1 MPLIRLGGVVK
12 VYQSGE
18 IQVQAIRG
26 ISLEVPAGEFL
37 AIVGSSGSGKTTLL
51 DILGG
56 LSRPTSGH
64 YFFDDQEMETLSDD
78 TLAGIRN
85 RRFGFIF
92 QTFHL
97 LPRQTALQNVEL
109 PLFYAGMTR
118 SDRLER
124 AHEALRVVGLADRV
138 KHTPAQLSGGQ
149 QQRVA
154 IARALVNR
162 PDLILA
168 DEPTGNLD
176 SQSGMEIIKI
186 LRQLNEK
193 GHTIIMITHDPD
205 LALRSDRIV
214 TLRDGLIIGDREVN
228 GAGSASPGSGAS

>member
-1 MPLIRLGGVVK
+1 MPLIRLEEVTK
-12 VYQSGE
+12 VFHSGE
-18 IQVQAIRG
+18 IQVRALG
-26 ISLEVPAGEFL
+26 GVSLDVSAGEFM
-37 AIVGSSGSGKTTLL
+37 AIVGSSGSGKTTML

-56 LSRPTSGH
+56 LSRPTSGR
-64 YFFDDQEMETLSDD
+64 YLFDEEEIGGLSDE

-85 RRFGFIF
+85 RRIGFIF

-109 PLFYAGMTR
+109 PMYYAGLSR
-118 SDRLER
+118 AERLDR
-124 AHEALRVVGLADRV
+124 AHEALRVVGLSDRV
-138 KHTPAQLSGGQ
+138 KHTPSQLSGGQ

-176 SQSGMEIIKI
+176 SRSGLEIIQI

-193 GHTIIMITHDPD
+193 GHTIIIITHDPE
-205 LALRSDRIV
+205 LAGRSDRIV
-214 TLRDGLIIGDREVN
+214 TLRDGLIIGDRESSA
-228 GAGSASPGSGAS
+228 AGSASPGPRTP